1 MKAMRSVKID
11 KRPAVKP
18 LTAKIA
24 KNCAKHAKKKLNEC
38 QIVIGIE
45 LIAHA
50 IFVDIRELTTAFLLD
65 SPFCR
70 GEMAV

>member
-1 MKAMRSVKID
+1 MKVMRSLKID
-11 KRPAVKP
+11 KRPAEKL

-24 KNCAKHAKKKLNEC
+24 KNCRQARKEKLIAC
-38 QIVIGIE
+38 QIGIE

-50 IFVDIRELTTAFLLD
+50 ISIDIRELTTAFLLD